1 MTDVKKKI
9 LFVDPDLDLL
19 EECKLLFES
28 RDYNVSTAEDI
39 EEGWKLFQSEKPDA
53 AVVGLIMEEY
63 DKGFVLCHR
72 IKKDE
77 WGKNIPV
84 FLLTSATYTTGF
96 KFSSSTSE
104 EKEWI
109 KCDEVINKPVSV
121 DDLIGK
127 IENYYKKSQI
137 EVPA

>member
-1 MTDVKKKI
+1 MTDGKKKI
-9 LFVDPDLDLL
+9 LFVDPDPDLL

-28 RDYNVSTAEDI
+28 RGYYVFTAEDI
-39 EEGWKLFQSEKPDA
+39 EEGWKLFQLEKPDA
-53 AVVGLIMEEY
+53 AVVGLMMEEY
-63 DKGFVLCHR
+63 DRGFVLCHR
-72 IKKDE
+72 IKKDN

-84 FLLTSATYTTGF
+84 FLLTAATYTTGF

-104 EKEWI
+104 EQEWI

-127 IENYYKKSQI
+127 IESYYKKPQI
-137 EVPA
+137 EEKV